1 MISRLAAAALAALC
15 LASPGASAQTTPDVD
30 CANAMTQMEMT
41 FCAEQDWIA
50 ADAALNAAWAP
61 AMARMR
67 ALDAHQ
73 PADLKGAADAL
84 RAAQRAWVSY
94 RDLAC
99 TAEGYQMR
107 GGSAEPM
114 VIYGC
119 RARLTEART
128 EELQA
133 LAAPM

>member
-1 MISRLAAAALAALC
+1 MTHTRLAVALLF
-15 LASPGASAQTTPDVD
+15 LAPLPSLAQDAPYID
-30 CANAMTQMEMT
+30 CANAMVQMEMT

-50 ADAALNAAWAP
+50 ADADLNAAWAP

-67 ALDAHQ
+67 ALDEGQ
-73 PADLKGAADAL
+73 PAELKGAADAL

-114 VIYGC
+114 VIYAC
-119 RARLTEART
+119 RARLTKART

>member
-1 MISRLAAAALAALC
+1 MTHARFAVALLC
-15 LASPGASAQTTPDVD
+15 LAPAPLLAQDAHEID
-30 CANAMTQMEMT
+30 CAKAMVQMEMT

-50 ADAALNAAWAP
+50 ADAALNEAWAP

-67 ALDAHQ
+67 ALDEGQ

-84 RAAQRAWVSY
+84 RAAQRAWVGY

-99 TAEGYQMR
+99 TAEGYQYR
-107 GGSAEPM
+107 GGSMEPM
-114 VIYGC
+114 VIYAC

-133 LAAPM
+133 LSAPM

>member
-1 MISRLAAAALAALC
+1 MTHARLVAALLC
-15 LASPGASAQTTPDVD
+15 LAPLPGFAQDAPDVD
-30 CANAMTQMEMT
+30 CANAMTQMEMP

-50 ADAALNAAWAP
+50 ADAALNDAWAP

-67 ALDAHQ
+67 ELDEDQ
-73 PADLKGAADAL
+73 PEDLKGAAEAL
-84 RAAQRAWVSY
+84 RAAQRAWVGY

-99 TAEGYQMR
+99 TAEGYQER
-107 GGSAEPM
+107 GGSMEPM
-114 VIYGC
+114 VIYSC

>member
-1 MISRLAAAALAALC
+1 MTHARLAAALLFLTPLPSLAQDA
-15 LASPGASAQTTPDVD
+15 PDID
-30 CANAMTQMEMT
+30 CANAKTQMEMT

-50 ADAALNAAWAP
+50 ADADLNAAWAP
-61 AMARMR
+61 AMAAMR
-67 ALDAHQ
+67 ALDEGQ

-128 EELQA
+128 EELLA

>member
-1 MISRLAAAALAALC
+1 
-15 LASPGASAQTTPDVD
+15 
-30 CANAMTQMEMT
+30 MTQMEMT

-50 ADAALNAAWAP
+50 ADEDLNAAWPP
-61 AMARMR
+61 AMERMR
-67 ALDAHQ
+67 ALDEDQ
-73 PADLKGAADAL
+73 PEDLKGAAEAL

-99 TAEGYQMR
+99 TAEGYQVR
-107 GGSAEPM
+107 GGSMEPM
-114 VIYGC
+114 VIYAC

-133 LAAPM
+133 LSAPM